1 MNRRRS
7 RPCSRRAANSANP
20 RPPGNRPKQGRSKSR
35 PSRARARAAISEV
48 QQKRAALE
56 QAQLNLQYTQIVA
69 PVSGEVNKTV
79 VEGMNVQPGEQLLT
93 IVPLDEIWVTANFK
107 ETQLRRMK
115 VGQRSD
121 IHVDS
126 SGVTFRGHVDSIAGA
141 TGPPVQF
148 APAGKCDG
156 QLCKNRSA
164 HSRKNCS
171 RTGRKPESP
180 ASAGHERCAR
190 RIHPMSTAASL
201 PADQEIWR
209 PKFNPWL
216 IAVVVAMAAFMEVLD
231 TSIANVALPYMAGN
245 LGASND
251 QSTWVLTSYLVSNA
265 IVLPISGWLAGAF
278 GRKRFFTICL
288 FIFTVSSLLCG
299 IAPSLGL
306 LLFFRVLQGA
316 GGGGL
321 QPMAQAILADTFPP
335 QQRGLAFALYGIT
348 AVTAPTIGPT
358 LGGWITFNYS
368 WRWIFFINLPVG
380 LLTLFLVYQFVEDPP
395 YLARIKA
402 AGVKLDYIGIALLT
416 LGVGALQILL
426 DKGQED
432 DWFGSRFITSL
443 AVTAVICLLT
453 LVIWEWYQKAP
464 IVDVRLFKS
473 FNFASS
479 NLMMFTLGIM
489 LFSSLVLMPLF
500 LQTLMGYTAQVAGLA
515 ISAGGLCLLIEMPI
529 MGKLTTVVQARRLI
543 AFGWLCLAL
552 AMFYSTKRID
562 LQIGF
567 STALWLRVAQVFGMG
582 FLFVPI
588 TLVAY
593 IGIPPE
599 KNNAVSGIV
608 NFMRNIGSSVGTSL
622 VTTLLARRAQ
632 FHQEILVGHVSAA
645 NPRLQGAI
653 IGLSQRLANSGL
665 DKHAAQLSAYARIYQ
680 AVQAQATAAAYI
692 DTFEVLAVGS
702 FIMIFLAFVLKKNDP
717 GGGHVLAE

>member
-1 MNRRRS
+1 
-7 RPCSRRAANSANP
+7 
-20 RPPGNRPKQGRSKSR
+20 
-35 PSRARARAAISEV
+35 
-48 QQKRAALE
+48 
-56 QAQLNLQYTQIVA
+56 
-69 PVSGEVNKTV
+69 
-79 VEGMNVQPGEQLLT
+79 
-93 IVPLDEIWVTANFK
+93 
-107 ETQLRRMK
+107 
-115 VGQRSD
+115 
-121 IHVDS
+121 
-126 SGVTFRGHVDSIAGA
+126 
-141 TGPPVQF
+141 
-148 APAGKCDG
+148 
-156 QLCKNRSA
+156 
-164 HSRKNCS
+164 
-171 RTGRKPESP
+171 
-180 ASAGHERCAR
+180 
-190 RIHPMSTAASL
+190 MSTAASL
-201 PADQEIWR
+201 TADRDIWR

-265 IVLPISGWLAGAF
+265 IVLPISGWLAGAI

-380 LLTLFLVYQFVEDPP
+380 LLTLFLIYRFVEDPP

-416 LGVGALQILL
+416 LGVGALQVLL

-432 DWFGSRFITSL
+432 DWFGSHFITTL
-443 AVTAVICLLT
+443 AVTAVVCLVA
-453 LVIWEWYQKAP
+453 LVIWEWRQKAP

-515 ISAGGLCLLIEMPI
+515 ISAGGVCLLIEMPI
-529 MGKLTTVVQARRLI
+529 MGTLTTKIQARYLI
-543 AFGWLCLAL
+543 AFGWMCLAL
-552 AMFYSTKRID
+552 AMFYSTK
-562 LQIGF
+562 QINLTLSF
-567 STALWLRVAQVFGMG
+567 NSALWLRVAQVFGMG

-632 FHQEILVGHVSAA
+632 FHQEILIGHIRAG
-645 NPRLQGAI
+645 NPRLQGAV
-653 IGLSQRLANSGL
+653 IGLSQQLSNSGL
-665 DKHAAQLSAYARIYQ
+665 DKHKAQMAAYARIYQ
-680 AVQAQATAAAYI
+680 AIQAQASAAAYI
-692 DTFEVLAVGS
+692 DTFMVLAMGS
-702 FIMIFLAFVLKKNDP
+702 AIMIFLAFILKKNDL
-717 GGGHVLAE
+717 GGGGNVLAE